1 MKLDILVFAA
11 HPDDAELNAGGTIS
25 ALVSRGNKVGIID
38 LTKGEM
44 GTRGNAITRSEEVKQ
59 SSSVLGIDYRLN
71 LDLGDS
77 LINNTREN
85 QINIIEQIRLT
96 KPNICLIGSSYDR
109 HPDHGKATQL
119 CVDSLFYSGLTKIKT
134 MLHDVE
140 QDAHR
145 PTLILQYMQDLPF
158 EPDFIFDISKHWE
171 TKKRAIL
178 AFGSQFNVVA
188 TDNEPETYISSSKYF
203 SQIEARARH
212 YGHLAGFEMGEAF
225 KKLNGKLGLNTL
237 KDVR

>member
-44 GTRGNAITRSEEVKQ
+44 GTRGNAVTRSEEVKQ

-119 CVDSLFYSGLTKIKT
+119 CVDSCF
-134 MLHDVE
+134 
-140 QDAHR
+140 
-145 PTLILQYMQDLPF
+145 ILD
-158 EPDFIFDISKHWE
+158 
-171 TKKRAIL
+171 
-178 AFGSQFNVVA
+178 
-188 TDNEPETYISSSKYF
+188 
-203 SQIEARARH
+203 
-212 YGHLAGFEMGEAF
+212 
-225 KKLNGKLGLNTL
+225 
-237 KDVR
+237 